1 MSSPLVAVPPKPRNL
16 VTRLARTRSAD
27 LPGVE
32 CDRSVRHRR
41 ASRQMWL
48 LAVLILALD
57 PSLNAQ
63 TTSGIFG
70 TVTDQ
75 QGLAI
80 AGAEVLVQSAATGVE
95 TKFIT
100 DSEGG
105 YRAIGLQPGA
115 YRVVIAHDG
124 FATRIYELLNLPVND
139 QFRLDFMLAVG
150 SIQQKVTAEAAP
162 PLLESGTS
170 STGSTILPKQV
181 ESMPL
186 NGRNYLDL
194 LQLVPG
200 VSINRTV

>member
-1 MSSPLVAVPPKPRNL
+1 MPNPLVAVPPKPGNL
-16 VTRLARTRSAD
+16 FTLLVCTRS
-27 LPGVE
+27 G
-32 CDRSVRHRR
+32 HR
-41 ASRQMWL
+41 ASAQMWL
-48 LAVLILALD
+48 LAILILAFG
-57 PSLNAQ
+57 PSLNCQ

-80 AGAEVLVQSAATGVE
+80 AGAEVLVQSAATGAE

-100 DSEGG
+100 DSDGG

-139 QFRLDFMLAVG
+139 QFRLDFTLLVG
-150 SIQQKVTAEAAP
+150 SIRQTVTAEAAP